1 LVFKCTILESG
12 RQKTKSGRCISFPDS
27 ENRAIS
33 LVLWVFA
40 QCKSSCGF
48 VQVLSALTGYD
59 RSHKKEKNFQ
69 RMEI

>member
-1 LVFKCTILESG
+1 MHHLGEWSVEDEK
-12 RQKTKSGRCISFPDS
+12 RQVHIVPDS

-33 LVLWVFA
+33 LVLWLFA

-48 VQVLSALTGYD
+48 VQVLSSLTGYD